1 MWVFEHDSSVKVLL
15 NLNKTLKEK
24 QHPFGLKVEEQQM
37 INTELNYLLWVVV
50 RINERPRPDPLDVH
64 PHVPVENRHKLEQRL
79 GGRGELQTPSSI
91 GIRSTLKP
99 KPPGHTHMDLEG
111 GGGYF
116 IVQWTQIYNWLF
128 QPL

>member
-1 MWVFEHDSSVKVLL
+1 MWIEGQRTTDDE
-15 NLNKTLKEK
+15 NRTK
-24 QHPFGLKVEEQQM
+24 QL
-37 INTELNYLLWVVV
+37 YLLWVVV
-50 RINERPRPDPLDVH
+50 RINERPRPDPLDAL

-79 GGRGELQTPSSI
+79 GGRGELQTTSSI
-91 GIRSTLKP
+91 RIRSTLKP
-99 KPPGHTHMDLEG
+99 KPPGHTHMDLEEGGG